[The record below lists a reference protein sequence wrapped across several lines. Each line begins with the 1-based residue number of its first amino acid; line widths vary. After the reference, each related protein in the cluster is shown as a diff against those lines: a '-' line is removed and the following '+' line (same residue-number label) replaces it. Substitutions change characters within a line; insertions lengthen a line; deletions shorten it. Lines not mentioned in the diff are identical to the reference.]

1 MDREAILR
9 RWPVYVNFTQVIF
22 WRMWLNRSLIPK
34 TSAHFNRL
42 LKTSLSPRAT
52 ASKANNAEYC
62 YGDC

>member
-1 MDREAILR
+1 MDREGILG
-9 RWPVYVNFTQVIF
+9 RWLGYVNFTPVMS
-22 WRMWLNRSLIPK
+22 MWLNRSLIPK

-42 LKTSLSPRAT
+42 LKTLLSPRAT